1 MRRLLRRL
9 RRLLIGL
16 ACLLLLVV
24 GLAAGL
30 LWQTLPGGEATLAI
44 PGLTAPVTVTFD
56 ADEVPRLAAANELDA
71 AAGLGFLHA
80 RERLFQMDM
89 TRRAAAG
96 ELAEVIGTLGLP
108 NDRMMRILGV
118 RRSAEA
124 DLAAMDGE
132 TRAVLDAYARGVN
145 AWIAARGR
153 FAAPEYL
160 ALGAARPWSAVD
172 SVLWGKMMGLY
183 LSGNWRTELARAS
196 LLRRLP
202 PDVVEALWPNDAGG
216 AGRPEAALPLGTL
229 PERLAAV
236 VPAFPAPFTL
246 PNSASD
252 EWAVDGRH
260 SASGAPLLAGDPHLG
275 FAMPGTWYLAR
286 VDLPG
291 RTLAGATAPG
301 VPFMVVGHNGHIAW
315 TFTTTGADVQDLFVE
330 TAAGTDT
337 YMTPEG
343 PKAFAIRLETIRIR
357 GGAEERLT
365 VRETRH
371 GPVISDLVAPQGPLL
386 AIAMANLAAGDT
398 SSAGLLALNRAGTVA
413 EAGAAS
419 GRINGLVQ
427 NLLVAD
433 RDGIGMFTTGR
444 VPVRRGGDG
453 SVPAKGADGSQDWNG
468 LAGGEALPRR
478 IAPESGR
485 LVNGN
490 ERIAGQDFP
499 IFLGRDWF
507 GDWRARRIRELLGA
521 APKHTLASF
530 AAMQVD
536 AVSLFARDT
545 LPRLAKVPPGDE
557 RARIAL
563 SLLAVWD
570 GTMAETQ
577 AQPLIFNAWMRRFRR
592 ALLERIE
599 VTDSAAA
606 AGWELVAAALAR
618 EAEGRASLCGG
629 PCDPLLSQSLT
640 AAMADLAASQGETV
654 GAWRWGNQHRAV
666 FAHPL
671 LGELPVLKALATRAI
686 PVSGDDST
694 LLRAGMRGD
703 SFSAVH
709 GASFR
714 AVYDLADLEHSR
726 FVVTPG
732 QSGNFAS
739 IQAWNFL
746 RRWHDGGTIM
756 LDGTPASVAYRLH
769 LTP

>member
-9 RRLLIGL
+9 RGLLIGL

-30 LWQTLPGGEATLAI
+30 LWQTLPGGEARIAI
-44 PGLTAPVTVTFD
+44 PGLSSPVEVTVD
-56 ADEVPRLAAANELDA
+56 GDEVPRIKAANELDA
-71 AAGLGFLHA
+71 AAALGFLHA
-80 RERLFQMDM
+80 RERMFQMDM

-96 ELAEVIGTLGLP
+96 ELAEVIGALGLP
-108 NDRMMRILGV
+108 NDRLMRILGV
-118 RRSAEA
+118 RRSAEG
-124 DLAAMDGE
+124 DLAGLDGE

-145 AWIAARGR
+145 AWIAQRGR
-153 FAAPEYL
+153 FAGPEYL
-160 ALGAARPWSAVD
+160 ALGAPRLWSAVD

-183 LSGNWRTELARAS
+183 LSGNWRVELARAS

-202 PDVVEALWPNDAGG
+202 PEVVDALWPNDAGG
-216 AGRPEAALPLGTL
+216 PGKPEAALPLGDL

-246 PNSASD
+246 PASASN
-252 EWAVDGRH
+252 EWAVDGAH

-286 VDLPG
+286 IDLPG

-301 VPFMVVGHNGHIAW
+301 VPFLVLGHNGRIAW
-315 TFTTTGADVQDLFVE
+315 TFTSTGADVQDLFVE
-330 TAAGTDT
+330 TPAGSDS
-337 YMTPEG
+337 YVTPDG
-343 PKAFAIRLETIRIR
+343 AKPFAIRLETIRIR
-357 GGAEERLT
+357 GGGEERLT

-371 GPVISDLVAPQGPLL
+371 GPVISDLVNPQGPLL
-386 AIAMANLAAGDT
+386 AIAMANLAPGDT
-398 SSAGLLALNRAGTVA
+398 SSAGLLALNRATTVA
-413 EAGAAS
+413 EAGTA
-419 GRINGLVQ
+419 GVRINGIVQ

-433 RDGIGMFTTGR
+433 RDGIGMFMTGR

-453 SVPAKGADGSQDWNG
+453 SVPAKGSDGAQDWTG
-468 LAGGEALPRR
+468 LAGGDALPRR

-485 LVNGN
+485 LVNAN
-490 ERIAGQDFP
+490 ERIAAADYP
-499 IFLGRDWF
+499 TFLGRDWF
-507 GDWRARRIRELLGA
+507 GDWRARRIRDLLGT
-521 APKHTLASF
+521 APKHTLVSF

-536 AVSLFARDT
+536 PVSLFARDT

-570 GTMAETQ
+570 GTMAENQ

-592 ALLERIE
+592 LLLERIE
-599 VTDSAAA
+599 VPDSAAV

-618 EAEGRASLCGG
+618 EAAGRTSLCGG

-640 AAMADLAASQGETV
+640 AALADLAASQGDAIA
-654 GAWRWGNQHRAV
+654 GWRWGNLHRAV

-686 PVSGDDST
+686 PVSGDDTT

-703 SFSAVH
+703 GFSAVH
-709 GASFR
+709 GAGFR

-726 FVVTPG
+726 FGLAPG

-746 RRWHDGGTIM
+746 RRWHDGGTIP
-756 LDGTPASVAYRLH
+756 LDATPASVAYRLH
-769 LTP
+769 LSP